1 MINLH
6 EPLYEE
12 VIPLDW
18 ERQLFQTSYVKRL
31 KHLAHFGAGSFVSPV
46 THSRYEHT
54 IGVWKLVVRFFPQDD
69 LLRAAAIL
77 HDIGHLPFSH
87 AVERTLGY
95 DHHQLTNTYINS
107 DEVAAILRG
116 IGLSAGEVCA
126 GLNRETALTGTSQVL
141 GLDHLDSFFRDTYMA
156 GTLRVKAT
164 EILDKIT
171 CTQAGIAAD
180 EATAAQLLEIIE
192 ANNRLI
198 HSPLLRA
205 VDFLLAQA
213 VDLHW
218 QETRDGFAFLM
229 DAEVTAQLIDSP
241 NEEVR
246 RIIQILLFE
255 PHQIVVATGTGD
267 RIRKGKV
274 YSKQPLVNGVPY
286 SETENG
292 QAFERRIQAL
302 VKEYEVGFA

>member
-1 MINLH
+1 MIHLH

-12 VIPLDW
+12 VIPLEW

-31 KHLAHFGAGSFVSPV
+31 KHLAHFGAGSFVSSV

-95 DHHQLTNTYINS
+95 DHHLLTNTYINS
-107 DEVAAILRG
+107 DEVDAVLQTAK
-116 IGLSAGEVCA
+116 LSASEVCTV
-126 GLNRETALTGTSQVL
+126 LNKETALTGTSQVL
-141 GLDHLDSFFRDTYMA
+141 GLDHLDSFLRDTYMA
-156 GTLRVKAT
+156 GTLRVHPK
-164 EILDKIT
+164 EIVDKLT
-171 CTQAGIAAD
+171 CSHAGIESD
-180 EATAAQLLEIIE
+180 EATATQLLEIIE

-218 QETRDGFAFLM
+218 QETRDGFSFLM
-229 DAEVTAQLIDSP
+229 DAEVTAQMIHSP
-241 NEEVR
+241 NKEVR
-246 RIIQILLFE
+246 RLIQILLFE
-255 PHQIVVATGTGD
+255 PHRIVIESGPGD

-274 YSKQPLVNGVPY
+274 YSKQPLVNGTPY
-286 SETENG
+286 SKTEKG
-292 QAFERRIQAL
+292 KAFERHIQAL
-302 VKEYEVGFA
+302 VKEYDVRFV